1 MQERRKPML
10 DLLAGIQIA
19 RKASEGQFA
28 YDAHSRDGRPQKRRS
43 FRHLLFFRRSRHED
57 RAQIPPR
64 VARHSNPVSEPATEK
79 GQWS

>member
-1 MQERRKPML
+1 ML

-28 YDAHSRDGRPQKRRS
+28 DDAHSRDGRPQKRRS

-57 RAQIPPR
+57 RAQIPPS
-64 VARHSNPVSEPATEK
+64 VARRTNSLSEPAAEK
-79 GQWS
+79 GRWS